1 MHIIKAFWIF
11 YCQILIPSAFASGV
25 VAMLLG
31 SFLTYSYSFGIS
43 YVFTSVLFQY
53 VVYELISSHE
63 YYAYYNIGLSKFT
76 LWLLN
81 LVVSASIGLSI
92 ANLF

>member
-11 YCQILIPSAFASGV
+11 YYRILIPSAFASGV

-31 SFLTYSYSFGIS
+31 SFSRYSYSFGIS
-43 YVFTSVLFQY
+43 YLFTSALFHY
-53 VVYELISSHE
+53 VIYELMNSHE
-63 YYAYYNIGLSKFT
+63 YYAYYNIGLSKIT
-76 LWLLN
+76 LWLLS
-81 LVVSASIGLSI
+81 LVVSASIGLPI